1 MQQGAYWS
9 VFLSVYYLTLSVS
22 VRLNTHTHCRKACFS
37 REVRMQI
44 TLRKTADYSTKTEW
58 CLGMSALQQQRQF
71 LNSFCPRQLW
81 KKAFVF
87 AVISNIYPWNKTTL

>member
-9 VFLSVYYLTLSVS
+9 VLLSVYYLTLSVS

-44 TLRKTADYSTKTEW
+44 TLRKTADYFHKDTTVFMDK
-58 CLGMSALQQQRQF
+58 SASKQQRLF
-71 LNSFCPRQLW
+71 VNSGEIISFCCHV
-81 KKAFVF
+81 KK
-87 AVISNIYPWNKTTL
+87 NIHGRKYTLTF